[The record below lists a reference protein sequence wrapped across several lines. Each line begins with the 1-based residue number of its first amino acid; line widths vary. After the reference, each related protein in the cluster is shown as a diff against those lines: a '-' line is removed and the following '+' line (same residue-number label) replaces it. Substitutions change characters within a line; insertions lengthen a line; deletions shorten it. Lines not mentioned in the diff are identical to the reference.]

1 MLDRHVPDCTVET
14 EREHQEDHEEQQDE
28 TVFSPR
34 AYQEG
39 FWS

>member
-1 MLDRHVPDCTVET
+1 MLDRHGSDCVVET
-14 EREHQEDHEEQQDE
+14 EREPQEDHEEQQDE